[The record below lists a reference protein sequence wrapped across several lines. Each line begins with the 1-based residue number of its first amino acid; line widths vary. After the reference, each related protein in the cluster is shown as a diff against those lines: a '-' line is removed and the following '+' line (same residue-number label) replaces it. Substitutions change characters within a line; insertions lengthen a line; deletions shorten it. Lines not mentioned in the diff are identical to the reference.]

1 MRTFKVETVTGRLPE
16 IKADE
21 YDTYNS
27 GELIFT
33 NHNYSVKVATF
44 ARVLGQVLSRRR
56 RSNEQILSS
65 CAVRKT

>member
-21 YDTYNS
+21 YDTYNN

-33 NHNYSVKVATF
+33 NHNYLEEYSTSVKVATF
-44 ARVLGQVLSRRR
+44 AKGAW
-56 RSNEQILSS
+56 SS
-65 CAVRKT
+65 VVEKTEEW

>member
-21 YDTYNS
+21 YDTYNN

-33 NHNYSVKVATF
+33 NHTYNTFVSYGTPVKVATF
-44 ARVLGQVLSRRR
+44 AKGAW
-56 RSNEQILSS
+56 SS
-65 CAVRKT
+65 VVEKTEEW